1 MRVGTPG
8 GGILPGTLSLPE
20 FPERPSRKS
29 LGARPWPG
37 AIGHL
42 GGHPQPRLSR
52 GPPGRTGTPGRR
64 VLTDFPCSLFTA
76 AQQEHLV
83 KLRFRLLA
91 SSVRAQVEV
100 VGLWVLLAPG
110 SPG

>member
-1 MRVGTPG
+1 ME
-8 GGILPGTLSLPE
+8 LPKTASQTEGCKNARQNRRRS
-20 FPERPSRKS
+20 SCS
-29 LGARPWPG
+29 GA
-37 AIGHL
+37 L